1 MGRKGKTQHIT
12 ANILGQHLALSVA
25 AGLARTQLVPEPLRV
40 YDAQHLS
47 DMVDVIARA
56 LAKVA
61 PLYVHD
67 QKDGSTRELSPQE
80 LEGAEIRRGATV
92 VVLRD
97 GRKLSGV
104 SLKRGDLRQAIAI
117 LKAVGVQGLLPR
129 SEPPQAPKA
138 GASERADG
146 LALFGE
152 IERLL
157 RPPLIDTQVD
167 RANALAV
174 SIARSAPHGRIANLA
189 MQLISAAYDVRAQP
203 DPALERLDLTLAQ
216 LRSALE
222 DRKAE
227 SDRK

>member
-1 MGRKGKTQHIT
+1 MGKGGTQYIT
-12 ANILGQHLALSVA
+12 ASSVGQQLALSVA
-25 AGLARTQLVPEPLRV
+25 AGLARTQLVPEPLKS
-40 YDAQHLS
+40 YDSQHLG
-47 DMVDVIARA
+47 DMLNVIGGA

-61 PLYVHD
+61 PLYV
-67 QKDGSTRELSPQE
+67 KDDASLTARELSQDE
-80 LEGAEIRRGATV
+80 LQGAEIRRGATV
-92 VVLRD
+92 VVLKD
-97 GRKLSGV
+97 GRTLSSV
-104 SLKRGDLRQAIAI
+104 SIRRGDLRQAIAI
-117 LKAVGVQGLLPR
+117 LKAIGIQGLLPR
-129 SEPPQAPKA
+129 AEPAPAPKA
-138 GASERADG
+138 SAPEPVDG

-189 MQLISAAYDVRAQP
+189 MQLVSAAYEVRAQP
-203 DPALERLDLTLAQ
+203 DPAMQRVNLALAK

-222 DRKAE
+222 DQKAD